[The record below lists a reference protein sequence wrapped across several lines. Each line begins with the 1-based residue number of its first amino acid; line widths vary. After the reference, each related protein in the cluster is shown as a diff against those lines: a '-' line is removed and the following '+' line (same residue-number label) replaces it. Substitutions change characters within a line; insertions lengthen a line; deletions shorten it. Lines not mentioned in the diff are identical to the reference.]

1 MILRSQFDSTLR
13 NHVLRCSCVSDEVAD
28 HTQIMHGEK
37 RKVETYEHQGEDEF
51 SDFLTQELPGYLRNQ
66 K

>member
-1 MILRSQFDSTLR
+1 MSF
-13 NHVLRCSCVSDEVAD
+13 VVAVCPTRLPD

-51 SDFLTQELPGYLRNQ
+51 SDFLTQSFPVIFGIQNKSLQISRIGLRQ
-66 K
+66 